1 MSKFA
6 SPPPHVASTE
16 PVTMPD
22 TFDNASTT
30 NDETG
35 LLGYFIESQIAKAA
49 KQSRIELPVT
59 RYPIGRSFGYPD
71 LSGPKERILDD
82 DYIELDDDLC
92 RELIECAD
100 SDPASVK
107 KLLEKH
113 SMKNKF
119 TPDPKFAS
127 SPICIED
134 ADFDFSVDL
143 SLISTFEAGPFYG
156 REDDDAIA
164 HLTKLTELGGYSLRR
179 TRREIIMLLSYFL
192 SL

>member
-1 MSKFA
+1 MF
-6 SPPPHVASTE
+6 
-16 PVTMPD
+16 D
-22 TFDNASTT
+22 TFDDASTT
-30 NDETG
+30 IDDTG
-35 LLGYFIESQIAKAA
+35 LLGYFIESQITKAA
-49 KQSRIELPVT
+49 KQSGIEIPVT

-71 LSGPKERILDD
+71 LSGLKERILDD

-92 RELIECAD
+92 RELTECAD
-100 SDPASVK
+100 SDPAAIK

-143 SLISTFEAGPFYG
+143 SLISTVEVDPFYG
-156 REDDDAIA
+156 
-164 HLTKLTELGGYSLRR
+164 
-179 TRREIIMLLSYFL
+179 
-192 SL
+192 